1 MNSKPPPPAA
11 NRDIAPPSALQHEQV
26 PADEL
31 EPATSAELDREEK
44 EAIENLEHR

>member
-1 MNSKPPPPAA
+1 MDPKPSPPAA
-11 NRDIAPPSALQHEQV
+11 DQDIAPPSPVQHEQV

-44 EAIENLEHR
+44 EAIENIEHR